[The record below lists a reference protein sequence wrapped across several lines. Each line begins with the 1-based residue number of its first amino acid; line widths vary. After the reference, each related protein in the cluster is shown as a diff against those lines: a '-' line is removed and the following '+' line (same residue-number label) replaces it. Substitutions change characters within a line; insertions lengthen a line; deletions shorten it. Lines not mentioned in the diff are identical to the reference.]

1 MKYIIFLSLSLV
13 FFACDNSSNKSS
25 GEKEQT
31 TVLTVAKD
39 GLYGQAMSDSESFE
53 TTQLSNLL
61 ADTMALNIKLSGEID
76 AVCQMSGCWVDIKM
90 GDGNPL
96 YVTFEEEAFTL
107 PKDVA
112 GKQVIVEGLA
122 KKEII
127 TVDYLK
133 RQAKS
138 EGKSQEEIDAIT
150 EPQVE
155 YNFVAR
161 GVQINE

>member
-13 FFACDNSSNKSS
+13 FFACDNSSNKSAN
-25 GEKEQT
+25 KQEQIAASAI
-31 TVLTVAKD
+31 AKD
-39 GLYGQAMSDSESFE
+39 GQYGQAMSDSESFE